1 MPAWGKLFKSKP
13 RCEGE
18 QMGKD
23 FMHKQG
29 KLRGMKRK
37 IRNKVIDFISR
48 QTKLI
53 ELTCN

>member
-1 MPAWGKLFKSKP
+1 MQEMPAWGKLFKSKP

-29 KLRGMKRK
+29 KLKGDEKK
-37 IRNKVIDFISR
+37 N
-48 QTKLI
+48 
-53 ELTCN
+53 